1 MPRRSAKERKTK
13 LCIAIKEFNDESLNV
28 AKIQDKMEKICSI
41 NEQQVIEIDK
51 LDDEIWKFDEPIKN
65 LEILLEKSSSERN
78 KEEIV
83 LIEATKEK
91 IMGLQ
96 AELECKQD
104 SMMHEESETFDLK
117 YFQTCIIGDLMR
129 CMN

>member
-1 MPRRSAKERKTK
+1 
-13 LCIAIKEFNDESLNV
+13 
-28 AKIQDKMEKICSI
+28 MEKICSI

-78 KEEIV
+78 KEAIV

-104 SMMHEESETFDLK
+104 SMMQEESETFDLK